1 MNNNRESKASKKNI
15 IIIAAV
21 AAVVIIGAAV
31 GIAVA
36 FNNSNG
42 GGNLGQSEIATE
54 ITTDENGKTVVI
66 QKNKGNSFDNSSGLG
81 SLYNNGGGSS
91 STSNGNNFSNSG
103 TGSSGGSAS
112 SSDGSSNIS
121 SSASDQN
128 SNENKNSSSSSKPKS
143 DSSSSSSKP
152 KSDSSSSSSKPKSDS
167 SSSSSKPK
175 SDSSSS
181 SSKPKSD
188 SSSSSSKPKSDNS
201 SGSGSNGAVK
211 DSGGTVVINKD
222 KFKAGETVTVSYYLT
237 CPTKFTAIDAYI
249 TYDSSVMTP
258 VKDSISMPNIQGSM
272 YNADTKGKILFLSAS
287 AAAVN
292 DFSREKLLISC
303 KFKINK
309 STSKSKINLNI
320 SEILDNDVLNIP
332 DSTYTVTAKTE
343 KA

>member
-1 MNNNRESKASKKNI
+1 M
-15 IIIAAV
+15 
-21 AAVVIIGAAV
+21 IIGAAV

-42 GGNLGQSEIATE
+42 GGNLSQSEIATE

-66 QKNKGNSFDNSSGLG
+66 QKNKGNSSDNSSGSG
-81 SLYNNGGGSS
+81 SQSGDSS
-91 STSNGNNFSNSG
+91 SSNSDGNNSSNPG
-103 TGSSGGSAS
+103 VS
-112 SSDGSSNIS
+112 SSS
-121 SSASDQN
+121 SSASNSDGRSNTSSSGSNQN
-128 SNENKNSSSSSKPKS
+128 ANDNKNSSSSSSKPKSDNSSSSSESKSDSSSSSSESKSDNSSSSSKPKS
-143 DSSSSSSKP
+143 DN
-152 KSDSSSSSSKPKSDS
+152 
-167 SSSSSKPK
+167 
-175 SDSSSS
+175 
-181 SSKPKSD
+181 
-188 SSSSSSKPKSDNS
+188 SSSSSKPKSDNS
-201 SGSGSNGAVK
+201 SGSGSNGTGK

-292 DFSREKLLISC
+292 DFSREKLLISG

-332 DSTYTVTAKTE
+332 DSTYTVTAKIE

>member
-21 AAVVIIGAAV
+21 AAVVIIGAVV

-42 GGNLGQSEIATE
+42 GGNLSQSEIATE

-66 QKNKGNSFDNSSGLG
+66 QKNKGNSSDNSSGLG
-81 SLYNNGGGSS
+81 SLYDNGDSSS

-112 SSDGSSNIS
+112 SSDGSSNTG

-128 SNENKNSSSSSKPKS
+128 SNENKNSSSSSSKPKS
-143 DSSSSSSKP
+143 DNSSSSSESKSDNSSSSSKP
-152 KSDSSSSSSKPKSDS
+152 KSDNSSSSSKPKSDN
-167 SSSSSKPK
+167 
-175 SDSSSS
+175 
-181 SSKPKSD
+181 
-188 SSSSSSKPKSDNS
+188 SSSSSKPKSDNS

-272 YNADTKGKILFLSAS
+272 YNADAKGKILFLSAS

-292 DFSREKLLISC
+292 DFSREKLLINC

-332 DSTYTVTAKTE
+332 DSTYTVTAKIE

>member
-42 GGNLGQSEIATE
+42 GGNLSQSEIATE

-66 QKNKGNSFDNSSGLG
+66 QKNKGNSSDNSSGSG
-81 SLYNNGGGSS
+81 SQSGDSSS

-128 SNENKNSSSSSKPKS
+128 SNENKN
-143 DSSSSSSKP
+143 
-152 KSDSSSSSSKPKSDS
+152 
-167 SSSSSKPK
+167 
-175 SDSSSS
+175 
-181 SSKPKSD
+181 
-188 SSSSSSKPKSDNS
+188 SSSSSKPKSDNS

-332 DSTYTVTAKTE
+332 DSTYTVTAKIE

>member
-1 MNNNRESKASKKNI
+1 MNNNRESKASKNNI

-21 AAVVIIGAAV
+21 AAVVVICAIV
-31 GIAVA
+31 GIVVAV
-36 FNNSNG
+36 NNSGG
-42 GGNLGQSEIATE
+42 GGNSGQSEIATE

-66 QKNKGNSFDNSSGLG
+66 QKNKGNSSDNSSGSG
-81 SLYNNGGGSS
+81 SQSGDSS
-91 STSNGNNFSNSG
+91 SSNSDGNNSSNPGVSPSSSSASNS
-103 TGSSGGSAS
+103 
-112 SSDGSSNIS
+112 DGRSNTS

-128 SNENKNSSSSSKPKS
+128 SNENKNSSSSSESKS

-152 KSDSSSSSSKPKSDS
+152 KSDN
-167 SSSSSKPK
+167 
-175 SDSSSS
+175 
-181 SSKPKSD
+181 
-188 SSSSSSKPKSDNS
+188 SSSSSKPKSDNS
-201 SGSGSNGAVK
+201 SGSGSNGTGK

-249 TYDSSVMTP
+249 TYDSSVMMP

-332 DSTYTVTAKTE
+332 DSTYTVTAKIE

>member
-21 AAVVIIGAAV
+21 AAVAVICAAV

-42 GGNLGQSEIATE
+42 GGNLSQSEIATE

-66 QKNKGNSFDNSSGLG
+66 QKNKGNSSDNSSGSG
-81 SLYNNGGGSS
+81 SQSGDSS
-91 STSNGNNFSNSG
+91 SSNSDGNNSSNPG
-103 TGSSGGSAS
+103 VS
-112 SSDGSSNIS
+112 SSS
-121 SSASDQN
+121 SSASNSDGRSNTSSSGSNQN
-128 SNENKNSSSSSKPKS
+128 ANDNKNSSSSSES
-143 DSSSSSSKP
+143 
-152 KSDSSSSSSKPKSDS
+152 
-167 SSSSSKPK
+167 K

-201 SGSGSNGAVK
+201 SGSGSNGTGK

-332 DSTYTVTAKTE
+332 DSTYTVTAKIE

>member
-1 MNNNRESKASKKNI
+1 MNNNRDSKASKKNI
-15 IIIAAV
+15 IIIAV
-21 AAVVIIGAAV
+21 IAAVVVICAIV
-31 GIAVA
+31 GIVVAV
-36 FNNSNG
+36 NNSGG
-42 GGNLGQSEIATE
+42 GGNLSQSEIATE

-66 QKNKGNSFDNSSGLG
+66 QKNKGNSSDNSSGSG
-81 SLYNNGGGSS
+81 SQSGDSSS

-112 SSDGSSNIS
+112 SSDGSSNTGG
-121 SSASDQN
+121 SASDQN
-128 SNENKNSSSSSKPKS
+128 ANENKNSSSSSESKS

-152 KSDSSSSSSKPKSDS
+152 KSDNSSSSSES
-167 SSSSSKPK
+167 
-175 SDSSSS
+175 
-181 SSKPKSD
+181 KSD

-211 DSGGTVVINKD
+211 DSGGTVVINKE

-272 YNADTKGKILFLSAS
+272 YNVDTKGKILFLSAS

-332 DSTYTVTAKTE
+332 DSTYTVTAKIE

>member
-1 MNNNRESKASKKNI
+1 MNNNRDSKASKKNI

-42 GGNLGQSEIATE
+42 GGNLSQSEIATE

-66 QKNKGNSFDNSSGLG
+66 QKNKGNSSDNSSGSG
-81 SLYNNGGGSS
+81 SQSGDSSS

-112 SSDGSSNIS
+112 SSDGNSNIS
-121 SSASDQN
+121 GSASDQN
-128 SNENKNSSSSSKPKS
+128 SNENKNSSSSSESKS
-143 DSSSSSSKP
+143 DNSSSSSKP
-152 KSDSSSSSSKPKSDS
+152 KSDS
-167 SSSSSKPK
+167 
-175 SDSSSS
+175 
-181 SSKPKSD
+181 
-188 SSSSSSKPKSDNS
+188 S

-332 DSTYTVTAKTE
+332 DSTYTVTAKIE

>member
-21 AAVVIIGAAV
+21 AAVVVIGAAV

-66 QKNKGNSFDNSSGLG
+66 QKNKGNSSDNSSGLG
-81 SLYNNGGGSS
+81 SLYGNGGGSS
-91 STSNGNNFSNSG
+91 STSNENNFSNSG
-103 TGSSGGSAS
+103 TGSSDSSAS

-128 SNENKNSSSSSKPKS
+128 SNDNKN
-143 DSSSSSSKP
+143 SSSSSSKP
-152 KSDSSSSSSKPKSDS
+152 KSDNSSSSSESKSDN
-167 SSSSSKPK
+167 
-175 SDSSSS
+175 
-181 SSKPKSD
+181 
-188 SSSSSSKPKSDNS
+188 SSSSSKPKSDNS

-309 STSKSKINLNI
+309 STSESKINLNI

-332 DSTYTVTAKTE
+332 DSTYTVTAKIE

>member
-1 MNNNRESKASKKNI
+1 MNNNRDSKASKKNI

-42 GGNLGQSEIATE
+42 GGNLSQSEIATE

-66 QKNKGNSFDNSSGLG
+66 QKNKGNSSDNSSGLG
-81 SLYNNGGGSS
+81 SLYDNVGGSS
-91 STSNGNNFSNSG
+91 STSNGDNFSNSW

-112 SSDGSSNIS
+112 SSDGSSNTGG
-121 SSASDQN
+121 SASDQN
-128 SNENKNSSSSSKPKS
+128 SNENKNSSSSSESKS
-143 DSSSSSSKP
+143 DSSSSSSES
-152 KSDSSSSSSKPKSDS
+152 KSDSSSSSSEPKSDNS
-167 SSSSSKPK
+167 SPSSKPK
-175 SDSSSS
+175 SDN
-181 SSKPKSD
+181 
-188 SSSSSSKPKSDNS
+188 SSSSSKPKSDNS
-201 SGSGSNGAVK
+201 SGSGSNGTGK

-332 DSTYTVTAKTE
+332 DSTYTVTAKI
-343 KA
+343 KKV

>member
-1 MNNNRESKASKKNI
+1 MNNNRDSKASKKNI

-42 GGNLGQSEIATE
+42 GGNLSQSEIATE

-66 QKNKGNSFDNSSGLG
+66 QKNKGNSSDNSSGSG
-81 SLYNNGGGSS
+81 SQSGDSSS
-91 STSNGNNFSNSG
+91 STSNGDNFSNSG

-112 SSDGSSNIS
+112 SSDGSSNTGG
-121 SSASDQN
+121 SASNHNAND
-128 SNENKNSSSSSKPKS
+128 NKNSSSSSESKS

-152 KSDSSSSSSKPKSDS
+152 KSDN
-167 SSSSSKPK
+167 
-175 SDSSSS
+175 
-181 SSKPKSD
+181 
-188 SSSSSSKPKSDNS
+188 SSSSSKPKSDNS
-201 SGSGSNGAVK
+201 SGSGSNGTGK

-332 DSTYTVTAKTE
+332 DSTYTVTAKIE

>member
-1 MNNNRESKASKKNI
+1 MNNNRDSKASKKNI

-36 FNNSNG
+36 FNNSGG
-42 GGNLGQSEIATE
+42 GGNLSQSEIATE

-66 QKNKGNSFDNSSGLG
+66 QKNKGNSSDNSSGLG
-81 SLYNNGGGSS
+81 SQSGDSSS

-112 SSDGSSNIS
+112 SSGGSSNTGG
-121 SSASDQN
+121 SASDQN
-128 SNENKNSSSSSKPKS
+128 SNENKNSSSSSESKS
-143 DSSSSSSKP
+143 DN
-152 KSDSSSSSSKPKSDS
+152 
-167 SSSSSKPK
+167 
-175 SDSSSS
+175 
-181 SSKPKSD
+181 
-188 SSSSSSKPKSDNS
+188 SSSSSKPKSDNS
-201 SGSGSNGAVK
+201 SGSSSNGTGK

-249 TYDSSVMTP
+249 TYDSSVMMP

-332 DSTYTVTAKTE
+332 DSTYTVTAKIE

>member
-1 MNNNRESKASKKNI
+1 MNNNRDSKASKKNI

-42 GGNLGQSEIATE
+42 GGNLSQSEIATE

-66 QKNKGNSFDNSSGLG
+66 QKNKGNSSDNSSGLG
-81 SLYNNGGGSS
+81 SLYDNVGGSS
-91 STSNGNNFSNSG
+91 STSNGDNFSNSW

-112 SSDGSSNIS
+112 SSDGSSNTGG
-121 SSASDQN
+121 SASDQN
-128 SNENKNSSSSSKPKS
+128 SNENKNSSSSSESKS

-152 KSDSSSSSSKPKSDS
+152 KSDNSSPSSKPKSDN
-167 SSSSSKPK
+167 
-175 SDSSSS
+175 
-181 SSKPKSD
+181 
-188 SSSSSSKPKSDNS
+188 SSSSSKPKSDNS
-201 SGSGSNGAVK
+201 SGSGSNGTGK

-249 TYDSSVMTP
+249 TYDSSVMMP

-332 DSTYTVTAKTE
+332 DSTYTVTAKIE

>member
-1 MNNNRESKASKKNI
+1 MNNNRDSKASKKNI

-42 GGNLGQSEIATE
+42 GGNLSQSEIATE

-66 QKNKGNSFDNSSGLG
+66 QKNKGNSSDNSSGSG
-81 SLYNNGGGSS
+81 SQSGDSSS
-91 STSNGNNFSNSG
+91 STSNGDNFSNSW

-112 SSDGSSNIS
+112 SSDGSSNTGG
-121 SSASDQN
+121 SASDQN
-128 SNENKNSSSSSKPKS
+128 SNENKNSSSSSESKS

-152 KSDSSSSSSKPKSDS
+152 KSDNSSPSSKPKSDN
-167 SSSSSKPK
+167 
-175 SDSSSS
+175 
-181 SSKPKSD
+181 
-188 SSSSSSKPKSDNS
+188 SSSSSKPKSDNS
-201 SGSGSNGAVK
+201 SGSGSNGTGK

-249 TYDSSVMTP
+249 TYDSSVMMP

-332 DSTYTVTAKTE
+332 DSTYTVTAKIE

>member
-1 MNNNRESKASKKNI
+1 MNNNRDSKASKKNI

-42 GGNLGQSEIATE
+42 GGNLSQSEIATE

-66 QKNKGNSFDNSSGLG
+66 QKNKGNSSDNSSGSG
-81 SLYNNGGGSS
+81 SQSGDSSS

-112 SSDGSSNIS
+112 SSDGSSNTG

-128 SNENKNSSSSSKPKS
+128 SNENKNSSSNSKPKSDNSSSSSKPKS
-143 DSSSSSSKP
+143 DSSSSSSES
-152 KSDSSSSSSKPKSDS
+152 KSDNSSSSSKPKSDS
-167 SSSSSKPK
+167 
-175 SDSSSS
+175 
-181 SSKPKSD
+181 
-188 SSSSSSKPKSDNS
+188 S

-222 KFKAGETVTVSYYLT
+222 KFKAGETVTVSYYLN

-332 DSTYTVTAKTE
+332 DSTYTVTAKIE

>member
-42 GGNLGQSEIATE
+42 GGNLSQSEIATE

-66 QKNKGNSFDNSSGLG
+66 QKNKGNSSDNSSGLG
-81 SLYNNGGGSS
+81 SQSGDSSS

-121 SSASDQN
+121 GSASDQN
-128 SNENKNSSSSSKPKS
+128 SNENKNSSSSSESKS
-143 DSSSSSSKP
+143 DSSSSSSES
-152 KSDSSSSSSKPKSDS
+152 KSDN
-167 SSSSSKPK
+167 
-175 SDSSSS
+175 
-181 SSKPKSD
+181 
-188 SSSSSSKPKSDNS
+188 SSSSSKPKSDNS
-201 SGSGSNGAVK
+201 SSSSKPKSDNSSPSSKPKSDNSSGGGSNGAVK

-332 DSTYTVTAKTE
+332 DSTYTVTAKIE
-343 KA
+343 KV

>member
-1 MNNNRESKASKKNI
+1 MNNNRDSKASKKNI

-42 GGNLGQSEIATE
+42 GGNLSQSEIATE

-66 QKNKGNSFDNSSGLG
+66 QKNKGNSSDNSSGLG
-81 SLYNNGGGSS
+81 SLYDNVGGSS
-91 STSNGNNFSNSG
+91 STSNGDNFSNSW

-112 SSDGSSNIS
+112 SSDGSSNTGG
-121 SSASDQN
+121 SASDQN
-128 SNENKNSSSSSKPKS
+128 SNENKNSSSSSESKS
-143 DSSSSSSKP
+143 DSSSSSSEP
-152 KSDSSSSSSKPKSDS
+152 KSDNSSPSSKPKSDN
-167 SSSSSKPK
+167 
-175 SDSSSS
+175 
-181 SSKPKSD
+181 
-188 SSSSSSKPKSDNS
+188 SSSSSKPKSDNS
-201 SGSGSNGAVK
+201 SGSGSNGTGK

-332 DSTYTVTAKTE
+332 DSTYTVTAKI
-343 KA
+343 KKV

>member
-42 GGNLGQSEIATE
+42 GGNLSQSEIATE

-66 QKNKGNSFDNSSGLG
+66 QKNKGNSSDNSSGSG
-81 SLYNNGGGSS
+81 SQSGDSSS

-112 SSDGSSNIS
+112 SSDGNSNIS
-121 SSASDQN
+121 GSASDQN
-128 SNENKNSSSSSKPKS
+128 SNENKN
-143 DSSSSSSKP
+143 
-152 KSDSSSSSSKPKSDS
+152 
-167 SSSSSKPK
+167 
-175 SDSSSS
+175 
-181 SSKPKSD
+181 
-188 SSSSSSKPKSDNS
+188 SSSSSKPKSDNS

-292 DFSREKLLISC
+292 DFSREKLLISG

-332 DSTYTVTAKTE
+332 DSTYTVTAKIE